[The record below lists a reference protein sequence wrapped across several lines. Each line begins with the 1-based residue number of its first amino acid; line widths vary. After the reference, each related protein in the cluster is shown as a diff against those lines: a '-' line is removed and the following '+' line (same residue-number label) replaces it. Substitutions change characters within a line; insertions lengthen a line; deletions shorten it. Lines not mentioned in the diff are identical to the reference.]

1 MQIEVLDFVEGARKA
16 RGVAVV
22 IDVFR
27 AFSVACYAYARGAK
41 RVIPVAELDKALA
54 LKRDHPEYL
63 TIGER
68 GGKKVDG
75 FDFGNSPTEISEVD
89 VRGRTI
95 VHTTSAGTQG
105 LTNASQAEV
114 VLTGSLVNAAAICAY
129 IESLRPEYVSIVR
142 MGKEAK
148 ERSDEDDLCAE
159 VLRGRLSGEGFDV
172 STVRERLRA
181 CPAAKK
187 FFDPAA
193 TWAPEGDFNL
203 CTDVD
208 RFGFVL
214 RLSNG
219 TPGSAYLEKINL

>member
-1 MQIEVLDFVEGARKA
+1 MQIEVMDFVEGARQA
-16 RGVAVV
+16 RGVTVV

-41 RVIPVAELDKALA
+41 RVIPVAELEAALA
-54 LKRDHPEYL
+54 LKREHPEYL

-68 GGKKVDG
+68 GGRKVDG

-105 LTNASQAEV
+105 LTNASRSDV

-129 IESLRPEYVSIVR
+129 IQSLKPARVSIVR

-148 ERSDEDDLCAE
+148 ERSAEDDLCAE

-172 STVRERLRA
+172 STVRERLRDS
-181 CPAAKK
+181 PAAQK

-193 TWAPEGDFNL
+193 TWAPEGDFDL

-219 TPGSAYLEKINL
+219 GPGSAWLEKINL